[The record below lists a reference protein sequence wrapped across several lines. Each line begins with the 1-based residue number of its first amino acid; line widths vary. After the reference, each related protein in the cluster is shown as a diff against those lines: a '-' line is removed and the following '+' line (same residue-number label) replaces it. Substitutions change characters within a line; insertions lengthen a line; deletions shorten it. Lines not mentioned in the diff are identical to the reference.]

1 VRQAVVSV
9 VGKGKEDVCQ
19 GRRESSGFTVACFLK
34 QPITVKENTGCQGQ
48 ATSVVIKSITLDSH
62 LAV

>member
-1 VRQAVVSV
+1 VIVSV

-34 QPITVKENTGCQGQ
+34 QPITVRKT
-48 ATSVVIKSITLDSH
+48 
-62 LAV
+62 LAVKGKPLAWL

>member
-19 GRRESSGFTVACFLK
+19 GRRERIMVILLLVSKTAYHG
-34 QPITVKENTGCQGQ
+34 KENTGCQGQ